1 VSVINTLADPA
12 LLDRIDLT
20 REALDPHDRACS
32 QHPLISIKAS
42 IISPVYPARMR
53 DNGLDTISDAGGAGI
68 ARTNPAAARG
78 PETRRTDPQ
87 STDASADW
95 SATDAARSRWR
106 RPLLILGPVALVVGA
121 LVFYFAT
128 GRYVTEEDAYVQ
140 AVNVSISPQVAG
152 QVVDVAVKSNV
163 AVRRAASLF
172 NLDPEPYRIAVANA
186 EAQLGIARDQAQTLI
201 ETYRARL
208 KQIDEARA
216 SADYAQTNYERQQHL
231 FDTGAAPR
239 AMLDAAIRD
248 AQTAKANLAS
258 LQREAAAALA
268 QLGGNPD
275 VPVDQQSTVKQAQA
289 AVDSA
294 LRNLRLTS
302 VVAPFEGIPH
312 NVESIAVGAFLNAG
326 QSAFPLV
333 STSDFYVE
341 ANIRETD
348 LTYVRPGDPA
358 RLTIDAYP
366 ETPIA
371 GKVTTLAP
379 ASGAIFALLP
389 PQNATGNWVKVVQR
403 IPVRLSFGVLPD
415 GVGLRAGMSVKVS
428 IDTGHQRTL
437 GELWRDITAIFG
449 G

>member
-1 VSVINTLADPA
+1 
-12 LLDRIDLT
+12 
-20 REALDPHDRACS
+20 
-32 QHPLISIKAS
+32 
-42 IISPVYPARMR
+42 MR
-53 DNGLDTISDAGGAGI
+53 NSGLETISDAAEPSI
-68 ARTNPAAARG
+68 ARRTPSHSPQTDRENP
-78 PETRRTDPQ
+78 D
-87 STDASADW
+87 STDSPGNRSESA
-95 SATDAARSRWR
+95 APRSRWR

-152 QVVDVAVKSNV
+152 QVVAIAARSNTPVKK
-163 AVRRAASLF
+163 ADPLF
-172 NLDPEPYRIAVANA
+172 DPEPYRIALANA
-186 EAQLGIARDQAQTLI
+186 EAQLGIARDQAHTLI

-208 KQIDEARA
+208 KQIEEAKA

-239 AMLDAAIRD
+239 ATLDAAIRD
-248 AQTAKANLAS
+248 VQTAKANLAS

-268 QLGGNPD
+268 QLDGNPD
-275 VPVDQQSTVKQAQA
+275 MPIDQQATVKQAQA

-302 VVAPFEGIPH
+302 ILAPFEGIPH

-403 IPVRLSFGVLPD
+403 IPVRLSFGALPD
-415 GVGLRAGMSVKVS
+415 GVALRAGMSVKVS

-437 GELWRDITAIFG
+437 GELWRDITTIFG